1 MKKIIV
7 SAITLILAFSLVSCE
22 ETDALVPAVASQ
34 QDQNPGSNTGDD
46 SQGQSGENH
55 AFPLSPEELTHN
67 LQSGSWQI
75 SLFIEDFDNETDD
88 FAGYVFT
95 FNTQGI
101 VEARKGSTTR
111 SGSWETYTDDGKT
124 EFQMSFPYADYF
136 DELSDDWYLKINT
149 SEKIRVEGSNPNK
162 DVLVFIPY

>member
-1 MKKIIV
+1 MEKIIL
-7 SAITLILAFSLVSCE
+7 SAITLLLAFSVISCE
-22 ETDALVPAVASQ
+22 KTDSPLPAVASQ
-34 QDQNPGSNTGDD
+34 QDQNPGYNAGDD
-46 SQGQSGENH
+46 PQDQSGENH
-55 AFPLSPEELTHN
+55 AFPLSPEGLTHN
-67 LQSGSWQI
+67 LESGSWQI

-95 FNTQGI
+95 FNTNGT
-101 VEARKGSTTR
+101 VEARKGNTTR
-111 SGSWETYTDDGKT
+111 SGSWGTYTDDGET

-149 SEKIRVEGSNPNK
+149 SEKIRFEGSNPNE